1 MGCYVF
7 GRYHANPYRQWVVL
21 MPTWEVRGQQ
31 YTINELSELSGI
43 QPATLRY
50 RLRRGYPVEQAVK
63 PVATNESVEQFAEAS
78 YYLDWI
84 GMPINDLHK
93 IYWRWSI
100 EHGYS
105 PLQKQG
111 FSRHLL
117 TLYPQLK
124 TVPNRI
130 DSKCQRVIRLRG

>member
-7 GRYHANPYRQWVVL
+7 GCCHANPYRQWVVL
-21 MPTWEVRGQQ
+21 MLTWEFRGQQ
-31 YTINELSELSGI
+31 YTVNELSELSGI
-43 QPATLRY
+43 QPATLRD
-50 RLRRGYPVEQAVK
+50 RLRRGYSVEQAVK

-93 IYWRWSI
+93 IYRRCST

-117 TLYPQLK
+117 KLCPQLK

-130 DSKCQRVIRLRG
+130 NDKCQRVIRLRR

>member
-1 MGCYVF
+1 MIPKHEF
-7 GRYHANPYRQWVVL
+7 
-21 MPTWEVRGQQ
+21 RGKY
-31 YTINELSELSGI
+31 YTVNELSELSGI
-43 QPATLRY
+43 QSATLRD
-50 RLRRGYPVEQAVK
+50 RLRRGYSVEQAVK
-63 PVATNESVEQFAEAS
+63 PVATNESVEQFVEAS

-117 TLYPQLK
+117 KLCPQIK

-130 DSKCQRVIRLRG
+130 NDKCKRVIRLRG

>member
-1 MGCYVF
+1 MGKCEYK
-7 GRYHANPYRQWVVL
+7 GDW
-21 MPTWEVRGQQ
+21 
-31 YTINELSELSGI
+31 YTLNQLSEISGI
-43 QPATLRY
+43 HPATLRD
-50 RLRRGYPVEQAVK
+50 RLRRGYSVEQAVK
-63 PVATNESVEQFAEAS
+63 PVATNESVEQFADAS

-84 GMPINDLHK
+84 GMSITDLHK

-117 TLYPQLK
+117 KLCPQLK

-130 DSKCQRVIRLRG
+130 NDKCQRVIRLRE

>member
-1 MGCYVF
+1 MTPKYEF
-7 GRYHANPYRQWVVL
+7 
-21 MPTWEVRGQQ
+21 RGKY
-31 YTINELSELSGI
+31 YTVNELSELSGI
-43 QPATLRY
+43 QPATLRD
-50 RLRRGYPVEQAVK
+50 RLRRGYSVEQAVK

-84 GMPINDLHK
+84 GLPINDLHK

-117 TLYPQLK
+117 KLCPQLK

-130 DSKCQRVIRLRG
+130 NDKCQRVIRLRG

>member
-1 MGCYVF
+1 MIPKHEF
-7 GRYHANPYRQWVVL
+7 
-21 MPTWEVRGQQ
+21 RGKY
-31 YTINELSELSGI
+31 YTVNELSELSGI
-43 QPATLRY
+43 QPATLRD
-50 RLRRGYPVEQAVK
+50 RLRRGYSVEQAVK

-84 GMPINDLHK
+84 GMSIDDLHK

-117 TLYPQLK
+117 KLCPQLK

-130 DSKCQRVIRLRG
+130 NDKCQRVIRLRG